1 VLLYEAAQTVVH
13 AFIVSGV
20 FALSAITVLLLIT
33 LRRIG
38 DVLLTLIPLLVA
50 GVVTLELC
58 VILGIPLNFANIIA
72 LPLLLGVGVAFKI
85 YYIMAWRAGKTSLLQ
100 SSLTRAVI
108 FSAMTT
114 AAAFG
119 SLWLSENPGTSSMGK
134 MMALAL
140 LCTMAA
146 AVFFQPPAQ
155 NSRFSFERRGT
166 EGLKSGRL
174 PSGSIAKPS
183 STPGAPRARLPVW
196 RRGRQG
202 HGEPGSARLFTQW
215 TTPHS
220 IPTNSATASS
230 TLLRLMSGRGNT
242 LLQLSGPRH
251 AAVAVGSRGP
261 RKRKYAAAIPR
272 RCLAACRT

>member
-140 LCTMAA
+140 LRTMAA
-146 AVFFQPPAQ
+146 AVFFQPVLMGPPRKIPD
-155 NSRFSFERRGT
+155 S
-166 EGLKSGRL
+166 
-174 PSGSIAKPS
+174 PS
-183 STPGAPRARLPVW
+183 SAEAPRV
-196 RRGRQG
+196 
-202 HGEPGSARLFTQW
+202 
-215 TTPHS
+215 
-220 IPTNSATASS
+220 
-230 TLLRLMSGRGNT
+230 
-242 LLQLSGPRH
+242 
-251 AAVAVGSRGP
+251 
-261 RKRKYAAAIPR
+261 
-272 RCLAACRT
+272 